1 MQGVANVRDAK
12 KIAHTKMAWLV
23 VMTTSLFFFYEFV
36 QLNIFNS
43 IGTQVM
49 HKFDLDAV
57 ELGHLAA
64 MYFYANALF
73 VFPAGNLLD
82 RFSTKRLLLAA
93 IALCTFGTFM
103 FSLAETF
110 LVAAVG
116 RFIVGIGASFCF
128 LGSIRIASRW
138 FPPQRMAFV
147 TGSVV
152 TMAMLGG
159 LAAQT
164 PFALLIDFVGDWQT
178 AMLINASFGILLFI
192 AVIFIVQDRPP
203 NMDHVADQEHHEM
216 TSLGLWECMKI
227 AALNPQNWLGGIYTS
242 LMNLP
247 VFLLGALWGINYLET
262 VHHISFVQASYA
274 TTLFFAGVIFGSPAF
289 GWFSDHIGRR
299 VLPMIIGA
307 VLSIIVVMILMLVPN
322 LSLYSLMGLFF
333 LIGFVTSSQVL
344 TYPTVAELNPM
355 FLTSTAVSIE
365 SICIMVSGFV
375 FQPFF
380 GWVMQQGMHHVVNG
394 DVTYTAHSFNLAM
407 MIIPISFVIALIIS
421 FFIRETYCKSVV

>member
-1 MQGVANVRDAK
+1 MSQSPSYQK
-12 KIAHTKMAWLV
+12 TAWLV
-23 VMTTSLFFFYEFV
+23 VMTTALFFFYEFV

-43 IGTQVM
+43 IGMHVM
-49 HKFDLDAV
+49 HKFDLDAI

-82 RFSTKRLLLAA
+82 RFSTKKLLLFA
-93 IALCTFGTFM
+93 IAICTFGTFL
-103 FSLAETF
+103 FSLASTF
-110 LVAAVG
+110 LLAAIG

-128 LGSIRIASRW
+128 LSSIRIASRW
-138 FPPQRMAFV
+138 FPPQKMAFV
-147 TGSVV
+147 TGSIVV
-152 TMAMLGG
+152 MAMLGG

-164 PFALLIDFVGDWQT
+164 PFALLIDLVGDWQV
-178 AMLINASFGILLFI
+178 AMLINASLGIFLFF
-192 AVIFIVQDRPP
+192 AVWLIVRDYPP
-203 NMDHVADQEHHEM
+203 SMQNVAKEEHQAI
-216 TSLGLWECMKI
+216 TSLGVIKAMRL
-227 AALNPQNWLGGIYTS
+227 AAKNPQNWLGGLYTS

-274 TTLFFAGVIFGSPAF
+274 TTMFFIGVTLGSPAF
-289 GWFSDHIGRR
+289 GWFSDRIGRR

-307 VLSIIVVMILMLVPN
+307 VLSIIVVLFLMMVPN
-322 LSLYSLMGLFF
+322 LSLYSLMFLFF

-344 TYPTVAELNPM
+344 TYPTVAELNPH

-365 SICIMVSGFV
+365 SVCIMVSGFI

-380 GWVMQQGMHHVVNG
+380 GWVMQRGPHHIVNG
-394 DVTYTAHSFNLAM
+394 DIIYSAHSFNLAM
-407 MIIPISFVIALIIS
+407 MIIPVSFIIALIIS
-421 FFIRETYCKSVV
+421 FFIRETYCKVSV